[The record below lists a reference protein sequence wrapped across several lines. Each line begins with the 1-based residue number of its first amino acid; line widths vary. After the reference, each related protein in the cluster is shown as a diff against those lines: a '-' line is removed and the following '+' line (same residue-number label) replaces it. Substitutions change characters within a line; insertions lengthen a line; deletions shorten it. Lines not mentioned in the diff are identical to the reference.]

1 MANENDVVT
10 VEVSLSG
17 GGISRQGFGVP
28 LILSDTGNAWASP
41 ELTRTYAT
49 LAALEADFASTT
61 PEYQAASYLFG
72 QPIKPK
78 LVMVGKA
85 SNKPTQIK
93 NVGVAVN
100 TAGLVYEINV
110 YCDGVLQSVSYTNV
124 ASAVWQA
131 SHAYAQGALITNDT
145 GKLYVCITAG
155 TSAGAGGPTGTAA
168 DITDGTVHWMYAG
181 AGGAGVGSNDA
192 IVYNLMNAINALAA
206 PAANHTATLSG
217 SAGSKI
223 LVGTGDAAGNWFAW
237 EPIASTDPLAVSN
250 LMTLADVTTDAGVA
264 TDLANI
270 LAADSTWYALQLIHK
285 SKAIVS
291 TPSTGAAAW
300 CNSNGRLGL
309 FAMSDTASATTTE
322 GSGTDCLAVLTQAGY
337 KYVHGMFHP
346 RDYEWFDAA
355 KLGYFLP
362 RDPGSYQWS
371 LKTYEGVTAWHYT
384 STQQTNIKARRAAFY
399 YLLGGV
405 AADGGLGQVE
415 STTYGF
421 IDNVI
426 NLDWYSV
433 NLQADLIDL
442 ELTSLKVA
450 NTAQGR
456 SKIRKAI
463 ANRNELGIQ
472 QGVISPDPY
481 DPPLVAE
488 PYVITVPPV
497 SDTDSFDPDTR
508 ALSGVSTDWKL
519 AGAIRTI
526 DVHVNVTQ

>member
-17 GGISRQGFGVP
+17 GGITRLGFGTT

-41 ELTRTYAT
+41 ELTREYAT
-49 LAALEADFASTT
+49 LPALEADFAITT
-61 PEYQAASYLFG
+61 PEYQAAAEYLG
-72 QPIKPK
+72 QPIKARRV
-78 LVMVGKA
+78 LVGKA
-85 SNKPTQIK
+85 TNKPTQIK
-93 NVGVAVN
+93 NVAVAVN
-100 TAGLVYEINV
+100 TVGLVYKINV

-124 ASAVWQA
+124 ASVVWQA
-131 SHAYAQGALITNDT
+131 SHAYVPGALITNDT

-155 TSAGAGGPTGTAA
+155 TSAGAGGPTGTNA

-217 SAGSKI
+217 SAGAKI
-223 LVGTGDAAGNWFAW
+223 LVGTGDAAGNWFSW
-237 EPIASTDPLAVSN
+237 EPVASYDPLAVSD
-250 LMTLADVTTDAGVA
+250 LLTLADVTTDAGVA

-270 LAADSTWYALQLIHK
+270 LAADGTWYALLLLHK

-300 CNSNGRLGL
+300 CNANGRLL
-309 FAMSDTASATTTE
+309 LVSMSDTASATTTA
-322 GSGTDCLAVLTQAGY
+322 GSGTDCLAVLTQAGQR
-337 KYVHGMFHP
+337 YVAGMFHP

-355 KLGYFLP
+355 KLGYFVP

-371 LKTYEGVTAWHYT
+371 IKPYEGVTAWHYT
-384 STQQTNIKARRAAFY
+384 SPQQANIKARRAAFY
-399 YLLGGV
+399 YAIGGTP
-405 AADGGLGQVE
+405 ADGGLGQVE

-433 NLQADLIDL
+433 NLQGDLIDL
-442 ELTSLKVA
+442 ELASLKVA
-450 NTAQGR
+450 NTSAGR

-481 DPPLVAE
+481 DPPDVAE

-497 SDTDSFDPDTR
+497 SDTDSFDADTR

-519 AGAIRTI
+519 AGAVRTI